1 MYIGGNGGRASA
13 ETTNDRL
20 RTAARRSSFLFMIP
34 LFQELTEDE
43 PSLLPVRERPGNGTI
58 PIDYRLPT
66 TD

>member
-34 LFQELTEDE
+34 LFQENEDR
-43 PSLLPVRERPGNGTI
+43 PSTLPVREGPRNGTTLF
-58 PIDYRLPT
+58 D